1 MSLREVCAMAVLA
14 AALGWLLKAA
24 GAKHA
29 NTVSLAAGL
38 FLSLFAVSRY
48 REPVRAMLEMA
59 GQAGV
64 SASVTAILKMMAV
77 GCLST
82 VAADICRDMGESTMG
97 ARIELCGRAEIMLLC
112 LPFLLE
118 LFSVALEVV
127 S

>member
-14 AALGWLLKAA
+14 AALGGLLKTA
-24 GAKHA
+24 GARHA
-29 NTVSLAAGL
+29 GAVSLAAGL
-38 FLSLFAVSRY
+38 FLSLFAISRY

-59 GQAGV
+59 EQAGV
-64 SASVTAILKMMAV
+64 RAAVAAILKMMAV

-82 VAADICRDMGESTMG
+82 IAADICRDMGEATMG
-97 ARIELCGRAEIMLLC
+97 ARIELCGRAEIVLLC